1 MVEPNKRLY
10 RSRTNRTLGGVCAGL
25 ADFFNIDVTLVRL
38 IFVAGVVFGFGSFLL
53 IYLIMWAIVPE
64 EPEVLPPEE

>member
-64 EPEVLPPEE
+64 EPEVLPPAE